1 MKNILKVIMS
11 LSIALMISM
20 TSTVYAQT
28 KIGHINSAELLS
40 AMPAAK
46 SAEKQLENYTKQ
58 LDNQYQSMLNN
69 VQGEYQSV
77 QKQVQEGLLTPQQ
90 IAEKEKFFLAE
101 QEKIAKFEVEAQQKV
116 AKKREEL
123 LNPILQRAER
133 AIQDVARE
141 NGYTYIL
148 DTSLGAVLH
157 AASTDDVTSKVKA
170 KLGM

>member
-1 MKNILKVIMS
+1 MKNLLRVVMPLCFI
-11 LSIALMISM
+11 LMITM
-20 TSTVYAQT
+20 STTVTAQS

-58 LDNQYQSMLNN
+58 LDNQYQNMVTSL
-69 VQGEYQSV
+69 QGEYQSI
-77 QKQVQEGLLTPQQ
+77 QKQVQEGLMTPQQ
-90 IAEKEKFFLAE
+90 VAEKEKYFLGE
-101 QEKIAKFEVEAQQKV
+101 QEKVAKFEYDAQQKV
-116 AKKREEL
+116 GKKREEL
-123 LNPILQRAER
+123 LGPILQRAEK

-157 AASTDDVTSKVKA
+157 AAPSDDIMSKVKS